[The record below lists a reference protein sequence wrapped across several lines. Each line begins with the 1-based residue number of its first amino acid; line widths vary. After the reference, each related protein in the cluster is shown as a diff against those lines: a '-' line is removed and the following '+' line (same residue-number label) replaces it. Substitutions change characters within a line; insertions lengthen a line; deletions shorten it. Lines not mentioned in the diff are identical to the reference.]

1 MRYIRTATGAGLIVL
16 SICCIAAAQPL
27 RGNIRGG
34 TVTLPY
40 NTTDN
45 SGNQWV
51 VYQQGWFRQQGQQP
65 LFSQGAQLIVN
76 GNGWNSPAN
85 TARLDEK
92 TGELVMENV
101 NIGGVSVTRRILVD
115 RQGAYI
121 RYIDVFKN
129 PQPQEVSI
137 NIQYNT
143 SFNYGMQSSQPIPD
157 PRNRDRT
164 IGCAVMLQTGRTI
177 YELYAGRGAKNL
189 PQINA
194 PQGNNVVQTSQ
205 QLTVPA
211 GKQVALFHLHGLT
224 STPDAAVQFANNLK
238 ESQILATVSPDVRKL
253 LVNLS
258 NYQAI
263 GDRELLRGD
272 LFDVVELRGGD
283 QIKGTITP
291 KAYKLTTFYGT
302 IELPA
307 ERVVGMFSV
316 GQVRPRQ
323 LLVTVDGEVFGGT
336 LDVQTIGMQLSSGQ
350 TTQIP
355 LTQISRFGYRK
366 RSGEAE
372 EWTFDRPMVS
382 LRSGER
388 MLVSLPTTP
397 IDVVTQ
403 YGALKLK
410 PESIAAIDF
419 QPEDRAIPE
428 VLLSDGSR
436 FTGLA
441 TADHFELQL
450 VGTASQQTV
459 TFPLSIISRLQFG
472 KNPEDAQSGPDA
484 PPTLRLTNEDEFAGT
499 IAGQLKLETT
509 FDTITINGSELA
521 SLAHTPDAG
530 FDVQATLWDQTTLS
544 GQLKDPQVTCNLK
557 SGVSVT
563 VPVPMIA
570 RYENSHPRPSD
581 TMVDRIKAV
590 VADLS
595 AEDWKKREAAE
606 AQLVTMGTSV
616 IPVLKEMRDS
626 QPIEAQQRIDSV
638 LKQLDKKPP
647 TGGSNSPI
655 NADF

>member
-1 MRYIRTATGAGLIVL
+1 M
-16 SICCIAAAQPL
+16 
-27 RGNIRGG
+27 
-34 TVTLPY
+34 
-40 NTTDN
+40 
-45 SGNQWV
+45 
-51 VYQQGWFRQQGQQP
+51 
-65 LFSQGAQLIVN
+65 
-76 GNGWNSPAN
+76 
-85 TARLDEK
+85 
-92 TGELVMENV
+92 
-101 NIGGVSVTRRILVD
+101 
-115 RQGAYI
+115 
-121 RYIDVFKN
+121 
-129 PQPQEVSI
+129 
-137 NIQYNT
+137 
-143 SFNYGMQSSQPIPD
+143 
-157 PRNRDRT
+157 
-164 IGCAVMLQTGRTI
+164 
-177 YELYAGRGAKNL
+177 
-189 PQINA
+189 
-194 PQGNNVVQTSQ
+194 
-205 QLTVPA
+205 
-211 GKQVALFHLHGLT
+211 
-224 STPDAAVQFANNLK
+224 
-238 ESQILATVSPDVRKL
+238 

-258 NYQAI
+258 NSQAI

-283 QIKGTITP
+283 QIKGTITS

-302 IELPA
+302 VELPA

-355 LTQISRFGYRK
+355 LNQINRFGYRK

-388 MLVSLPTTP
+388 MLIALPGAA

-403 YGALKLK
+403 YGAMKLK

-419 QPEDRAIPE
+419 QPEDRAIPQ

-436 FTGLA
+436 FAGLA

-450 VGTASQQTV
+450 VGTSSQQTV
-459 TFPLSIISRLQFG
+459 TFPLSIIAKLQFG
-472 KNPEDAQSGPDA
+472 KNPDDAQPAVGADA
-484 PPTLRLTNEDEFAGT
+484 PPTLRLSNDDEFAGT

-509 FDTITINGSELA
+509 FDTITINGSELQ
-521 SLAHTPDAG
+521 SLAHAPDAG

-544 GQLKDPQVTCNLK
+544 GQLKDPQVTCSLK

-570 RYENSHPRPSD
+570 RYDNPHPKPSE
-581 TMVDRIKAV
+581 TMIDRIKAV
-590 VADLS
+590 VADLG
-595 AEDWKKREAAE
+595 AEDWKKRESAE
-606 AQLVTMGTSV
+606 AQLVTMGSSV

-647 TGGSNSPI
+647 AGGLNGPI